1 MNYWLMKTEPRVFSI
16 EDLEKE
22 KQSPWEGVRNY
33 QARNYMKTMS
43 IQDLAFIYHSSD
55 HTIGIAGLASVV
67 STAYPDDTAF
77 DPQSPYHD
85 PRSCLNNPIWVRV
98 DVGFLKK
105 YQPILTLSEMKSYP
119 ELSTMMVLKKGC
131 RLSIQ
136 PVSHEEFKFLNTLLS
151 HRNHQNT

>member
-1 MNYWLMKTEPRVFSI
+1 MKTEPRVFSI

-43 IQDLAFIYHSSD
+43 TQDLAFIYHSSD
-55 HTIGIAGLASVV
+55 KTIGIAGLASVI

-77 DPQSPYHD
+77 DPNSAYYDPHSSPDHQ
-85 PRSCLNNPIWVRV
+85 RWVRV

-105 YQPILTLSEMKSYP
+105 YQPILTLAEMKSYP
-119 ELSTMMVLKKGC
+119 ELSTMRVLKKGC

-151 HRNHQNT
+151 SRNSKNT